1 MGRGQHNP
9 EQIVNI
15 LRQIELAIANGK
27 MTPTASRE
35 AGITEQTYY
44 RANWSIDNGARG
56 ATSLSGPNDS
66 ILCGSQ

>member
-44 RANWSIDNGARG
+44 RWRTCQLVDRQWGTRRYQP
-56 ATSLSGPNDS
+56 LWPE
-66 ILCGSQ
+66 